1 MRASPLR
8 YSIRLKLTLATL
20 TPLVTAV
27 VLFWVIGASTL
38 YLGVPELPFFDVRS
52 RIHVIFS
59 AILLFVTLVGVSLSA
74 WLGSSLARPI
84 KAVEEGARLLA
95 MGEHI
100 PDIVVGGHD
109 EISVMAEEFNIMKHR
124 LIEREDEILQL
135 NRTLEEKVAA
145 RSAQLDE
152 KNQWLLVAQQ
162 ELARAERLVGIG
174 MLASGVAHEI
184 NNPLAIIRG
193 NAELLEM
200 SPRLD
205 VSDQS
210 EVATIIRQVGR
221 VERIV
226 SNLLTFAR
234 TKKKAIRPFQLET
247 LLDAILD
254 QINHQI
260 PLEGYHIQRE
270 YRNAGG
276 YLEGDE
282 DQLRQVFT
290 NLILNGLQAME
301 SGGTLTVATLPDQEA
316 GNCSVTIRDS
326 GTGISADI
334 QAKLFTPFFT
344 TKPRGTGLGL
354 AVSYGIVKD
363 HGGDIRVESA
373 AGQGAAFIVR
383 LPLRQDPG
391 VKTDTG
397 GQFSATNSG
406 GEPVGL
412 TPG

>member
-1 MRASPLR
+1 MRPYLR

-27 VLFWVIGASTL
+27 VLIWVIGASTL
-38 YLGVPELPFFDVRS
+38 YLGLPEIYLFDMRS
-52 RIHVIFS
+52 RIHIIFS
-59 AILLFVTLVGVSLSA
+59 AILLFVTIIGVSLSA

-95 MGEHI
+95 LGEHI

-124 LIEREDEILQL
+124 LIERENEILQL
-135 NRTLEEKVAA
+135 NRTLEEKVAE
-145 RSAQLDE
+145 RTAQLDE

-174 MLASGVAHEI
+174 ILASGVAHEI

-200 SPRLD
+200 SAHLD
-205 VSDQS
+205 ESGQS

-234 TKKKAIRPFQLET
+234 TKKKVVRPLNIED
-247 LLDAILD
+247 LLDDIFD
-254 QINHQI
+254 QIGHQI
-260 PLEGYHIQRE
+260 PLETFRIERKYSTVRDTI
-270 YRNAGG
+270 
-276 YLEGDE
+276 EGDE

-301 SGGTLTVATLPDQEA
+301 YGGTLTVSTEVGQTE
-316 GNCSVTIRDS
+316 GYCSVTIGDS
-326 GTGISADI
+326 GIGITKDV
-334 QAKLFTPFFT
+334 QEKLFTPFFT
-344 TKPRGTGLGL
+344 TKTGGTGLGL

-363 HGGDIRVESA
+363 HGGDIKVESEPGHGTTFVVA
-373 AGQGAAFIVR
+373 
-383 LPLRQDPG
+383 LPVQ
-391 VKTDTG
+391 
-397 GQFSATNSG
+397 QNIQNS
-406 GEPVGL
+406 P
-412 TPG
+412 